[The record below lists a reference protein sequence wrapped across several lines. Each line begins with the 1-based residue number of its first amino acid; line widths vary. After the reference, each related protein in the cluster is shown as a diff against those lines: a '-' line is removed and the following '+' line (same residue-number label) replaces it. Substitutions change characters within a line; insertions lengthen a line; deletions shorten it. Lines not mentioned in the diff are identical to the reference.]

1 MKSANAVLIFIGV
14 LVLGYLGLIV
24 ARPSLR
30 EMSPMEVVQSLLGDT
45 KDSLRKE
52 KFVSFK
58 PAEGHFKVSFPGNPD
73 ELNLYNSWLHP
84 AVIPL
89 PGWFLA
95 DRELGFYVAEVP
107 IDNSEAPGRIAAATA
122 ALERPMAGSSGG
134 NNEMVAS
141 NSSNNILME
150 IQEFLDRQAE
160 TMVRNAGATLFSKAP
175 AAAGGGRYFGRSV
188 EGSAKTAGQRYRLQ
202 IFYDSDNRRLFA
214 ISVSGKPE
222 LIHSPQAN
230 QFFGSLQILP

>member
-1 MKSANAVLIFIGV
+1 MKSANAVLVLIGL
-14 LVLGYLGLIV
+14 LVLGYLGLIA

-30 EMSPMEVVQSLLGDT
+30 EMSPMEVVQTLLGDT

-58 PAEGHFKVSFPGNPD
+58 PSEGHFKVSFPGTPD

-84 AVIPL
+84 SVIPL

-95 DRELGFYVAEVP
+95 DRELGFYVAEVL
-107 IDNSEAPGRIAAATA
+107 IDNSEAPGRISSAAAT
-122 ALERPMAGSSGG
+122 LDRPLMGSSGG

-141 NSSNNILME
+141 NASNNILME

-160 TMVRNAGATLFSKAP
+160 TMVRNAGATLFTKSP
-175 AAAGGGRYFGRSV
+175 AAAGGGRYFGRNV
-188 EGSAKTAGQRYRLQ
+188 EGSAKTPGQRYRLQ
-202 IFYDSDNRRLFA
+202 IFYDSDNHRLFA
-214 ISVSGKPE
+214 ISVSGKPD

-230 QFFGSLQILP
+230 QFLGSLQILP